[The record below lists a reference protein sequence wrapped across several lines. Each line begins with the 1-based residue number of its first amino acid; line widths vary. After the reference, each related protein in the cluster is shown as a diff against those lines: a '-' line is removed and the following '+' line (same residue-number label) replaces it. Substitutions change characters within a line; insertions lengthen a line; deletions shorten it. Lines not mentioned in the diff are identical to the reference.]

1 LNKKIGDKVEEG
13 ESLLTI
19 HSNRQDVDDVVEKL
33 DSSITIADHVVSPT
47 LIHKIITE

>member
-1 LNKKIGDKVEEG
+1 
-13 ESLLTI
+13 
-19 HSNRQDVDDVVEKL
+19 KL